1 MLVRCPK
8 CQTTYKVADDL
19 LKGSSPAFR
28 CSRCKHTFELGSHD
42 SENVGSIQIIP
53 EEEPAP
59 ARRSDAELSL
69 PFEPSSDTAAHD
81 EDRHRS
87 TEAATTGTDQA
98 ARSLEAADEWSLSGP
113 PLRGEEHQFELPESD
128 KRRET
133 VKKVD
138 PRHDFSAADPFFP
151 RAEGDPDA
159 EDAGNILTI
168 ANYRE
173 QKASI
178 LPFVTLFGLLVI
190 AFGFMTVLS
199 HAKPQAAEGF
209 IKEIPLIGSSL
220 LRNDHLKNG
229 ILIQSLRPA
238 YQTIQGNREVF
249 LISGVARNQNP
260 EVVSEIQLAAV
271 SYNAEG
277 KELERQTI
285 WVGNTISPKIIRGM
299 TTEDIPHL
307 QNLKPLKSFEI
318 PPGDS
323 IPFTIVF
330 LKSAKNAKEFTC
342 EVLTAEGRS

>member
-1 MLVRCPK
+1 M
-8 CQTTYKVADDL
+8 
-19 LKGSSPAFR
+19 
-28 CSRCKHTFELGSHD
+28 
-42 SENVGSIQIIP
+42 
-53 EEEPAP
+53 
-59 ARRSDAELSL
+59 
-69 PFEPSSDTAAHD
+69 
-81 EDRHRS
+81 
-87 TEAATTGTDQA
+87 
-98 ARSLEAADEWSLSGP
+98 
-113 PLRGEEHQFELPESD
+113 
-128 KRRET
+128 
-133 VKKVD
+133 
-138 PRHDFSAADPFFP
+138 
-151 RAEGDPDA
+151 
-159 EDAGNILTI
+159 
-168 ANYRE
+168 
-173 QKASI
+173 
-178 LPFVTLFGLLVI
+178 TLFGLLVI